1 MIFRTVGAMATL
13 LIGFTGHVVAQY
25 YPPPQGY
32 PRQPLPPAVTTEDR
46 PPVNVPVMRGDAL
59 PPVGPA
65 YQSPPGGIN
74 REAPVIQL
82 MPHHGRTI
90 HVQIENPNG

>member
-65 YQSPPGGIN
+65 YQSPPGG
-74 REAPVIQL
+74 RYQQGGAGYPTDAARRL
-82 MPHHGRTI
+82 HP
-90 HVQIENPNG
+90 